1 MGYSD
6 PGPVPR
12 TSRQIAEEMAA
23 LIRNSGLPTPVV
35 LVGLSFGG
43 YNTRIVASKYPDL
56 VSGLVLVSASHERQG
71 ERYEAAGIP
80 SGRPPDIL
88 LTLGPIAARLGLLR
102 LAGITL
108 GAPPSQAAPPIR
120 SFVEAT
126 AFRTSRY
133 YAMASE
139 LKNTRES
146 GDEVSAMRRTLT
158 IPLAVVSPGKD
169 RERTAEINAELQAD
183 MVTLSTRS
191 CHVVA
196 EESVHGIGE
205 QPEIVVKAIHD
216 VVSASTVANGKPG
229 C

>member
-1 MGYSD
+1 
-6 PGPVPR
+6 
-12 TSRQIAEEMAA
+12 
-23 LIRNSGLPTPVV
+23 
-35 LVGLSFGG
+35 
-43 YNTRIVASKYPDL
+43 
-56 VSGLVLVSASHERQG
+56 
-71 ERYEAAGIP
+71 
-80 SGRPPDIL
+80 
-88 LTLGPIAARLGLLR
+88 
-102 LAGITL
+102 
-108 GAPPSQAAPPIR
+108 
-120 SFVEAT
+120 
-126 AFRTSRY
+126 
-133 YAMASE
+133 MASE

-205 QPEIVVKAIHD
+205 QPDIVVKAIHD